1 MPIVNI
7 KTMKGLL
14 TKEKK
19 AQLHKKITDV
29 MVEVEGNGNDSFAK
43 FVVIE
48 IQEED
53 PENFSMGGQQA
64 SVELVEKIKDK
75 GAS

>member
-14 TKEKK
+14 TTEKK
-19 AQLHKKITDV
+19 AELHKKITDV
-29 MVEVEGNGNDSFAK
+29 IVEVEGNGNSSFAQ

-48 IQEED
+48 IQEEEA
-53 PENFSMGGQQA
+53 ENFSMGGQQA
-64 SVELVEKIKDK
+64 SLELIEKISRKI
-75 GAS
+75 

>member
-19 AQLHKKITDV
+19 AELHKKITEV
-29 MVEVEGNGNDSFAK
+29 MVEVEGGGNRAFAK
-43 FVVIE
+43 FVVVAIE
-48 IQEED
+48 EED

-64 SVELVEKIKDK
+64 SSALVEKLSGNK
-75 GAS
+75 

>member
-1 MPIVNI
+1 MPIVMI

-19 AQLHKKITDV
+19 EELHKKITDV
-29 MVEVEGNGNDSFAK
+29 IVEVEGNGNRSFAK
-43 FVVIE
+43 LVVVE

-53 PENFSMGGQQA
+53 PENFSMGCQQA
-64 SVELVEKIKDK
+64 TSELVEKMS
-75 GAS
+75 GRV

>member
-19 AQLHKKITDV
+19 AELHKRITDV
-29 MVEVEGNGNDSFAK
+29 IVEVEGMAK
-43 FVVIE
+43 IMTA
-48 IQEED
+48 D
-53 PENFSMGGQQA
+53 
-64 SVELVEKIKDK
+64 
-75 GAS
+75 

>member
-19 AQLHKKITDV
+19 AELHKKITDV
-29 MVEVEGNGNDSFAK
+29 MVEVEGNGNSSFAQ

-48 IQEED
+48 IQEEEA
-53 PENFSMGGQQA
+53 ENFSMGGQQA
-64 SVELVEKIKDK
+64 SLELIEKMTWKI
-75 GAS
+75 

>member
-7 KTMKGLL
+7 KTIKGLL

-19 AQLHKKITDV
+19 AELHKKITDV
-29 MVEVEGNGNDSFAK
+29 MVEVEGNGKSSFAQ

-48 IQEED
+48 IQEEEA
-53 PENFSMGGQQA
+53 ENFSMGGQQA
-64 SVELVEKIKDK
+64 SLELIEKISKK
-75 GAS
+75 I

>member
-19 AQLHKKITDV
+19 AELHKKITDV
-29 MVEVEGNGNDSFAK
+29 IVEVEGNGNSSFAK

-48 IQEED
+48 IQEEE

-64 SVELVEKIKDK
+64 SSELIEKMSRKIE
-75 GAS
+75 A

>member
-7 KTMKGLL
+7 KTIKGLL

-19 AQLHKKITDV
+19 AELHKKITDV
-29 MVEVEGNGNDSFAK
+29 MVEMEGNGNSSFAQ

-48 IQEED
+48 IQEEE
-53 PENFSMGGQQA
+53 PENFSMGGQQV
-64 SVELVEKIKDK
+64 SLELIEKMSRKI
-75 GAS
+75 

>member
-7 KTMKGLL
+7 KTIKGLL

-19 AQLHKKITDV
+19 AELHKKITDV
-29 MVEVEGNGNDSFAK
+29 MVEIEGNGNSSFAQ

-48 IQEED
+48 IQEEE
-53 PENFSMGGQQA
+53 PENFSMGGQQV
-64 SVELVEKIKDK
+64 SLELIEKMSRKI
-75 GAS
+75 

>member
-7 KTMKGLL
+7 KTIKGLL

-19 AQLHKKITDV
+19 AELHKKITDV
-29 MVEVEGNGNDSFAK
+29 MVEIEGNGNSSFAQ

-48 IQEED
+48 IQEEE
-53 PENFSMGGQQA
+53 PENFSMGGQQV
-64 SVELVEKIKDK
+64 SLELIEKTSRKI
-75 GAS
+75 

>member
-7 KTMKGLL
+7 KTIKGLL

-19 AQLHKKITDV
+19 AELHKKITDV
-29 MVEVEGNGNDSFAK
+29 MVEIEGNGNSSFAQ

-48 IQEED
+48 IQEEE

-64 SVELVEKIKDK
+64 SLELIEKM
-75 GAS
+75 SRET